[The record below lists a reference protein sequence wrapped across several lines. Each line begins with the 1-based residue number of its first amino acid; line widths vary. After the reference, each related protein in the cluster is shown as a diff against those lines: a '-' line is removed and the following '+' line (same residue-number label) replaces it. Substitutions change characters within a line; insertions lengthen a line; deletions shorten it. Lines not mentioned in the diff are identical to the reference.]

1 MIRILPVN
9 AFRLTLWTGRRTG
22 EMCEM
27 AWDDVDLEKGTI
39 HLKETKTGI
48 KRYVQLP
55 HQAITYWKSMR
66 MNSDKYLFPSQVTK
80 FPIQQKYLT
89 ECAWR
94 LRKEGK
100 MLDIPDWSPHDLRR
114 TVRTGLAKL
123 GCPNE
128 VGEAILGHS
137 RSGIAGT
144 YDLYSYESEC
154 KVWLQKWAD
163 HMDVQR

>member
-1 MIRILPVN
+1 MRNGL
-9 AFRLTLWTGRRTG
+9 
-22 EMCEM
+22 
-27 AWDDVDLEKGTI
+27 DDVDLEKGTI

-48 KRYVQLP
+48 ERYVQLP
-55 HQAITYWKSMR
+55 EQAVTYLKSMR

-80 FPIQQKYLT
+80 LPIQQKYLT

-137 RSGIAGT
+137 RSGIEGT
-144 YDLYSYESEC
+144 YDLYGYESEC

-163 HMDVQR
+163 HMGSLV